1 MIDLIITNLKNDE
14 KTNMNWLYNENII
27 EDISQFPENTYG
39 FVYKVTHTPTGKS
52 YIGKKVLYFNK
63 KTKIGKKE
71 IAIQT
76 GPGRK
81 PTTKIVTKESDWKT
95 YYGSEPEIKKLLAEN
110 RHNEFEKVI
119 LKLVDNKKLL
129 TYFEIKYQFTFE
141 VLEQPNNWFNNNI
154 LGKFFSKDF
163 LSS

>member
-1 MIDLIITNLKNDE
+1 
-14 KTNMNWLYNENII
+14 MNWLYKGNTIK
-27 EDISQFPENTYG
+27 DISQFPENTYG
-39 FVYKVTHTPTGKS
+39 FVYIVTHTPTNKS
-52 YIGKKVLYFNK
+52 YIGKKVLYHNK
-63 KTKIGKKE
+63 KTKLGKKE

-95 YYGSEPEIKKLLAEN
+95 YYGSEIEIKKLLAEGK
-110 RHNEFEKVI
+110 HNEFERVI

-129 TYFEIKYQFTFE
+129 TYFEVKHQFIYE
-141 VLEQPNNWFNNNI
+141 VLEHPNDWFNNNI

>member
-1 MIDLIITNLKNDE
+1 MD
-14 KTNMNWLYNENII
+14 WLYNEEKI

-39 FVYKVTHTPTGKS
+39 FVYKVTHIPTGKS

-63 KTKIGKKE
+63 KTKLGKKE
-71 IAIQT
+71 IATQT

-81 PTTKIVTKESDWKT
+81 PITKIVTKESDWKT
-95 YYGSEPEIKKLLAEN
+95 YYGSEPGIKKLLAEDK
-110 RHNEFEKVI
+110 HNEFERVI

-129 TYFEIKYQFTFE
+129 TYFEIKYQFIYE
-141 VLEQPNNWFNNNI
+141 VLEQPDKWFNNNI

-163 LSS
+163 FAS

>member
-1 MIDLIITNLKNDE
+1 
-14 KTNMNWLYNENII
+14 MNWLYKGNAI

-39 FVYKVTHTPTGKS
+39 FVYIVTHTPTNKS
-52 YIGKKVLYFNK
+52 YIGKKVLYHNK
-63 KTKIGKKE
+63 KTKLGKKE
-71 IAIQT
+71 IATQT

-95 YYGSEPEIKKLLAEN
+95 YYGSEIEIKKLLAEDK
-110 RHNEFEKVI
+110 HNEFERVI

-129 TYFEIKYQFTFE
+129 TYFEVKHQFIYE
-141 VLEQPNNWFNNNI
+141 VLEHPNDWFNNNI

>member
-1 MIDLIITNLKNDE
+1 
-14 KTNMNWLYNENII
+14 MNWLYKGNTI

-39 FVYKVTHTPTGKS
+39 FVYIVTHSPTNKS
-52 YIGKKVLYFNK
+52 YIGKKVLYHNK
-63 KTKIGKKE
+63 KTKLGKKE
-71 IAIQT
+71 IATQT

-95 YYGSEPEIKKLLAEN
+95 YYGSEIEIKKLLAEGK
-110 RHNEFEKVI
+110 HNEFERVI

-129 TYFEIKYQFTFE
+129 TYFEVKHQFIYE
-141 VLEQPNNWFNNNI
+141 VLEHPNDWFNNNI

>member
-1 MIDLIITNLKNDE
+1 
-14 KTNMNWLYNENII
+14 MNWLYKGNTI

-39 FVYKVTHTPTGKS
+39 FVYIVTHTPTNKS
-52 YIGKKVLYFNK
+52 YIGKKVLYHNK
-63 KTKIGKKE
+63 KTKLGKKE

-95 YYGSEPEIKKLLAEN
+95 YYGSEIEIKKLLAEGK
-110 RHNEFEKVI
+110 HNEFERVI

-129 TYFEIKYQFTFE
+129 TYFEVKHQFIYE
-141 VLEQPNNWFNNNI
+141 VLEHPNDWFNNNI

>member
-1 MIDLIITNLKNDE
+1 
-14 KTNMNWLYNENII
+14 MNWLYKGNTI

-39 FVYKVTHTPTGKS
+39 FVYIVTHTPTNKS
-52 YIGKKVLYFNK
+52 YIGKKVLYHNK
-63 KTKIGKKE
+63 KIKLGKKE
-71 IAIQT
+71 IATQT

-95 YYGSEPEIKKLLAEN
+95 YYGSEIEIKKLLAEGK
-110 RHNEFEKVI
+110 HNEFERVI
-119 LKLVDNKKLL
+119 LKVADNKKLL
-129 TYFEIKYQFTFE
+129 TYFEVKHQFIYE
-141 VLEQPNNWFNNNI
+141 VLEHPNDWFNNNI

>member
-1 MIDLIITNLKNDE
+1 
-14 KTNMNWLYNENII
+14 MNWLYNEVTI

-39 FVYKVTHTPTGKS
+39 FVYRVTHIPTGKS

-63 KTKIGKKE
+63 KTKLGKKE
-71 IAIQT
+71 IAIQI

-119 LKLVDNKKLL
+119 LKLVDSKKLL
-129 TYFEIKYQFTFE
+129 TYFEIKYQFIFE
-141 VLEQPNNWFNNNI
+141 VLEQPNKWFNNNI

>member
-1 MIDLIITNLKNDE
+1 
-14 KTNMNWLYNENII
+14 MNWLYNEVAI

-63 KTKIGKKE
+63 KTKLGKKE
-71 IAIQT
+71 IATQKT

-129 TYFEIKYQFTFE
+129 TYFEIKYQFIFE
-141 VLEQPNNWFNNNI
+141 VLEQPDKWFNNNI

>member
-1 MIDLIITNLKNDE
+1 
-14 KTNMNWLYNENII
+14 MNWLYKGNTI

-39 FVYKVTHTPTGKS
+39 FVYIVTHTPTNKS
-52 YIGKKVLYFNK
+52 YIGKKVLYHNK
-63 KTKIGKKE
+63 KTKLGKKE
-71 IAIQT
+71 IATQT

-95 YYGSEPEIKKLLAEN
+95 YYGSEIEIKKLLAEGK
-110 RHNEFEKVI
+110 HNEFERVI
-119 LKLVDNKKLL
+119 LKIVDNKKLL
-129 TYFEIKYQFTFE
+129 TYFEVKHQFIYE
-141 VLEQPNNWFNNNI
+141 VLEHPNDWFNNNI

>member
-1 MIDLIITNLKNDE
+1 MS
-14 KTNMNWLYNENII
+14 WLYKGNAI
-27 EDISQFPENTYG
+27 EDISQFPKNTYG
-39 FVYKVTHTPTGKS
+39 FVYIVTHTSTGKS
-52 YIGKKVLYFNK
+52 YIGKKVLYHNK
-63 KTKIGKKE
+63 KTKLGKKE
-71 IAIQT
+71 IATQT

-95 YYGSEPEIKKLLAEN
+95 YYGSEIEIKKLLAEGK
-110 RHNEFEKVI
+110 HNEFKRVI

-129 TYFEIKYQFTFE
+129 TYFEVKHQFIYE
-141 VLEQPNNWFNNNI
+141 VLEHPNDWFNNNI

>member
-1 MIDLIITNLKNDE
+1 
-14 KTNMNWLYNENII
+14 MNWLYKGNAI

-39 FVYKVTHTPTGKS
+39 FVYIVTHTPTNRS
-52 YIGKKVLYFNK
+52 YIGKKVLYHNK
-63 KTKIGKKE
+63 KTKLGKKE

-95 YYGSEPEIKKLLAEN
+95 YYGSEIEIKKLLAEGK
-110 RHNEFEKVI
+110 HNEFERVI

-129 TYFEIKYQFTFE
+129 TYFEVKHQFIYE
-141 VLEQPNNWFNNNI
+141 VLEHPNGWFNNNI

>member
-1 MIDLIITNLKNDE
+1 
-14 KTNMNWLYNENII
+14 MNWLYKGNTI

-39 FVYKVTHTPTGKS
+39 FVYIVTHTPTNRS
-52 YIGKKVLYFNK
+52 YIGKKVLYHNK
-63 KTKIGKKE
+63 KTKLGKKE
-71 IAIQT
+71 IATQT

-81 PTTKIVTKESDWKT
+81 STTKIITKESDWKT
-95 YYGSEPEIKKLLAEN
+95 YYGSEIEIKKLLAEGK
-110 RHNEFEKVI
+110 HNEFERVI

-129 TYFEIKYQFTFE
+129 TYFEVKHQFIYE
-141 VLEQPNNWFNNNI
+141 VLEHPNDWFNNNI

>member
-1 MIDLIITNLKNDE
+1 
-14 KTNMNWLYNENII
+14 MNWLYKGNAI

-39 FVYKVTHTPTGKS
+39 FVYIVTHTPTGKS
-52 YIGKKVLYFNK
+52 YIGKKVLYHNK
-63 KTKIGKKE
+63 KTKLGKKE

-95 YYGSEPEIKKLLAEN
+95 YYGSEIEIKKLLAEGK
-110 RHNEFEKVI
+110 HNEFERVI

-129 TYFEIKYQFTFE
+129 TYFEVKHQFIYE
-141 VLEQPNNWFNNNI
+141 VLEHPNDWFNNNI

>member
-1 MIDLIITNLKNDE
+1 MS
-14 KTNMNWLYNENII
+14 WLYKGNAI

-39 FVYKVTHTPTGKS
+39 FVYIVTHAPTNRS
-52 YIGKKVLYFNK
+52 YIGKKVLYHNK
-63 KTKIGKKE
+63 KTKLGKKE

-95 YYGSEPEIKKLLAEN
+95 YYGSEIEIKKLLAEDK
-110 RHNEFEKVI
+110 HNEFERVI

-129 TYFEIKYQFTFE
+129 TYFEVKHQFIYE
-141 VLEQPNNWFNNNI
+141 VLEHPNGWFNNNI

>member
-1 MIDLIITNLKNDE
+1 
-14 KTNMNWLYNENII
+14 MNWLYKGNTI

-39 FVYKVTHTPTGKS
+39 FVYIVTHTPTNRS
-52 YIGKKVLYFNK
+52 YIGKKVLYHNK
-63 KTKIGKKE
+63 KTKLGKKE
-71 IAIQT
+71 IATQT

-95 YYGSEPEIKKLLAEN
+95 YYGSEIEIKKLLAEGK
-110 RHNEFEKVI
+110 HNEFERVI

-129 TYFEIKYQFTFE
+129 TYFEVKHQFIYE
-141 VLEQPNNWFNNNI
+141 VLEHPNDWFNNNI

>member
-1 MIDLIITNLKNDE
+1 
-14 KTNMNWLYNENII
+14 MNWIYKGNII
-27 EDISQFPENTYG
+27 KDISQFPENTYG
-39 FVYKVTHTPTGKS
+39 FVYIVTHTPTNKS
-52 YIGKKVLYFNK
+52 YIGKKVLYHNK
-63 KTKIGKKE
+63 KTKLGKKE
-71 IAIQT
+71 IATQT

-95 YYGSEPEIKKLLAEN
+95 YYGSEIEIKKLLAEGK
-110 RHNEFEKVI
+110 HNEFERVI

-129 TYFEIKYQFTFE
+129 TYFEVKHQFIYE
-141 VLEQPNNWFNNNI
+141 VLEHPNDWFNNNI

>member
-1 MIDLIITNLKNDE
+1 MS
-14 KTNMNWLYNENII
+14 WLYKGSTI

-39 FVYKVTHTPTGKS
+39 FVYIVTHTSTNKS
-52 YIGKKVLYFNK
+52 YIGKKVLYHNK
-63 KTKIGKKE
+63 KTKLGKKE
-71 IAIQT
+71 IATQT

-110 RHNEFEKVI
+110 KHNEFEKVI
-119 LKLVDNKKLL
+119 LKLVGNKKLL
-129 TYFEIKYQFTFE
+129 TYFEIKYQFIYE
-141 VLEQPNNWFNNNI
+141 VLEHPNGWFNNNI

>member
-1 MIDLIITNLKNDE
+1 
-14 KTNMNWLYNENII
+14 MNWIYKGNTI

-39 FVYKVTHTPTGKS
+39 FVYIVTHTPTNKS
-52 YIGKKVLYFNK
+52 YIGKKVLYHNK
-63 KTKIGKKE
+63 KTKLGKKE

-95 YYGSEPEIKKLLAEN
+95 YYGSEIEIKKLLAEGK
-110 RHNEFEKVI
+110 HNEFERVI

-129 TYFEIKYQFTFE
+129 TYFEIKHQFIYE
-141 VLEQPNNWFNNNI
+141 VLEHPNGWFNNNI

>member
-1 MIDLIITNLKNDE
+1 MS
-14 KTNMNWLYNENII
+14 WLYKGSTI

-39 FVYKVTHTPTGKS
+39 FVYIVTHTPTNKS
-52 YIGKKVLYFNK
+52 YIGKKVLYHNK
-63 KTKIGKKE
+63 KTKLGKKE
-71 IAIQT
+71 IATQT

-95 YYGSEPEIKKLLAEN
+95 YYGSEIEIKKLLAEGK
-110 RHNEFEKVI
+110 HNEFERVI

-129 TYFEIKYQFTFE
+129 TYFEVKHQFIYE
-141 VLEQPNNWFNNNI
+141 VLEHPNGWFNNNI

>member
-1 MIDLIITNLKNDE
+1 
-14 KTNMNWLYNENII
+14 MNWLYNEVAI

-63 KTKIGKKE
+63 KTKLGKKE
-71 IAIQT
+71 ISIQT

>member
-1 MIDLIITNLKNDE
+1 
-14 KTNMNWLYNENII
+14 MNWLYKGNVI

-39 FVYKVTHTPTGKS
+39 FVYIVTHTPTNKS
-52 YIGKKVLYFNK
+52 YIGKKVLYHNK
-63 KTKIGKKE
+63 KTKLGKKE
-71 IAIQT
+71 IATQT

-95 YYGSEPEIKKLLAEN
+95 YYGSEIEIKKLLAEGK
-110 RHNEFEKVI
+110 HNEFERVI

-129 TYFEIKYQFTFE
+129 TYFEVKYQFIHE
-141 VLEQPNNWFNNNI
+141 VLEHPNDWFNNNI

>member
-1 MIDLIITNLKNDE
+1 
-14 KTNMNWLYNENII
+14 MNWLYKGNII

-39 FVYKVTHTPTGKS
+39 FVYIVTHTPTNRS
-52 YIGKKVLYFNK
+52 YIGKKVLYHNK
-63 KTKIGKKE
+63 KTKLGKKE
-71 IAIQT
+71 IATQT

-95 YYGSEPEIKKLLAEN
+95 YYGSEIEIKKLLAEGK
-110 RHNEFEKVI
+110 HNEFERVI

-129 TYFEIKYQFTFE
+129 TYFEVKHQFIYE
-141 VLEQPNNWFNNNI
+141 VLEHPNGWFNNNI

>member
-1 MIDLIITNLKNDE
+1 
-14 KTNMNWLYNENII
+14 MNWSYNENII

-63 KTKIGKKE
+63 KTKLGKKE

-81 PTTKIVTKESDWKT
+81 Q
-95 YYGSEPEIKKLLAEN
+95 A
-110 RHNEFEKVI
+110 
-119 LKLVDNKKLL
+119 
-129 TYFEIKYQFTFE
+129 
-141 VLEQPNNWFNNNI
+141 
-154 LGKFFSKDF
+154 
-163 LSS
+163 

>member
-1 MIDLIITNLKNDE
+1 
-14 KTNMNWLYNENII
+14 MNWLYKGNTI

-39 FVYKVTHTPTGKS
+39 FVYIVTHAPTNKS
-52 YIGKKVLYFNK
+52 YIGKKVLYHNK
-63 KTKIGKKE
+63 KTKLGKKE
-71 IAIQT
+71 IATQT

-95 YYGSEPEIKKLLAEN
+95 YYGSEIEIKKLLAEGK
-110 RHNEFEKVI
+110 HNEFERVI

-129 TYFEIKYQFTFE
+129 TYFEVKHQFIYE
-141 VLEQPNNWFNNNI
+141 VLEHPNDWFNNNI

>member
-1 MIDLIITNLKNDE
+1 
-14 KTNMNWLYNENII
+14 MNWLYKGNAI

-39 FVYKVTHTPTGKS
+39 FVYIVTHTPTNKS
-52 YIGKKVLYFNK
+52 YIGKKVLYHNK
-63 KTKIGKKE
+63 KTKLGKKE

-95 YYGSEPEIKKLLAEN
+95 YYGSEIEIKKLLAEGK
-110 RHNEFEKVI
+110 HNEFERVI

-129 TYFEIKYQFTFE
+129 TYFEVKHQFIYE
-141 VLEQPNNWFNNNI
+141 VLEHPNGWFNNNI

>member
-1 MIDLIITNLKNDE
+1 
-14 KTNMNWLYNENII
+14 MNWLYKGNTI

-39 FVYKVTHTPTGKS
+39 FVYIVTHTPTNRS
-52 YIGKKVLYFNK
+52 YIGKKVLYHNK
-63 KTKIGKKE
+63 KTKLGKKE
-71 IAIQT
+71 IATQT

-95 YYGSEPEIKKLLAEN
+95 YYGSEIEIKKLLAEGK
-110 RHNEFEKVI
+110 HNEFERVI

-129 TYFEIKYQFTFE
+129 TYFEVKHQFIYE
-141 VLEQPNNWFNNNI
+141 VLEHPNDWFNNNV

>member
-1 MIDLIITNLKNDE
+1 
-14 KTNMNWLYNENII
+14 MNWLYKGNII

-39 FVYKVTHTPTGKS
+39 FVYIVTHTSTGKS
-52 YIGKKVLYFNK
+52 YIGKKVLYHNK
-63 KTKIGKKE
+63 KTKLGKKE

-95 YYGSEPEIKKLLAEN
+95 YYGSEIEIKKLLAEGK
-110 RHNEFEKVI
+110 HNEFERVI

-129 TYFEIKYQFTFE
+129 TYFEVKYQFIYE
-141 VLEQPNNWFNNNI
+141 VLEHPDQWFNNNI

-163 LSS
+163 LVS

>member
-1 MIDLIITNLKNDE
+1 MK
-14 KTNMNWLYNENII
+14 WLYKGNKI

-39 FVYKVTHTPTGKS
+39 FVYIVTHTPTNKS
-52 YIGKKVLYFNK
+52 YIGKKVLYHNK
-63 KTKIGKKE
+63 KTKLGKKE

-95 YYGSEPEIKKLLAEN
+95 YYGSEIEIKKLLAEGK
-110 RHNEFEKVI
+110 HNEFERVI

-129 TYFEIKYQFTFE
+129 TYFEVKHQFIYE
-141 VLEQPNNWFNNNI
+141 VLEHPNDWFNNNI

>member
-1 MIDLIITNLKNDE
+1 
-14 KTNMNWLYNENII
+14 MNWLYKGNAI

-39 FVYKVTHTPTGKS
+39 FVYIVTHTPTNKS
-52 YIGKKVLYFNK
+52 YIGKKVLYHNK
-63 KTKIGKKE
+63 KTKLGKKE
-71 IAIQT
+71 IATQT

-95 YYGSEPEIKKLLAEN
+95 YYGSEIEIKKLLAEGK
-110 RHNEFEKVI
+110 HNEFERVI

-129 TYFEIKYQFTFE
+129 TYFEVKHQFIYE
-141 VLEQPNNWFNNNI
+141 VLEHPNDWFNNNI